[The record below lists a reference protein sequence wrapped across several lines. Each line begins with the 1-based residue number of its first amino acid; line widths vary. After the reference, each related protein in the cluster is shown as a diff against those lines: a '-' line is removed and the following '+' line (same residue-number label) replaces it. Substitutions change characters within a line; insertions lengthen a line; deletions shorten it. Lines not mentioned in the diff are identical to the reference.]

1 MEDVLSKMQKT
12 PKRPSSNAKRST
24 LNVTSKRAVVA
35 DNSHEEEDVTM
46 TSAVPEAA
54 NGNYSVQ
61 QANGTYVVQ
70 KDGTFVVQKD
80 GTFVVQKDGT
90 YVVEAAAPNGS
101 QVQQQQNAT
110 FTIEQTENGQPFVHE
125 NSAVG
130 SSKATNTVEPVF
142 AVPALPKRTTKNTA
156 KTTVEQREKRM
167 NTSQKKNASI
177 LEMMDLDIP
186 SPGRTLFA
194 ALPSKKQ
201 RTLTKTPVKAKTLE
215 NEGNFNLF
223 SSFSE

>member
-61 QANGTYVVQ
+61 QANGTYFKKMVHMWWKQ
-70 KDGTFVVQKD
+70 PLQTGLKCNSNKTLR
-80 GTFVVQKDGT
+80 
-90 YVVEAAAPNGS
+90 
-101 QVQQQQNAT
+101 

-194 ALPSKKQ
+194 ALPSKKVNSVG
-201 RTLTKTPVKAKTLE
+201 RRKVML
-215 NEGNFNLF
+215 
-223 SSFSE
+223 SSSQITERGRGWVARY